1 LIWLITWPRSKKEK
15 LRRINMVEY
24 QGKKVT
30 VRTKVKHELSDVV
43 IHWVDLI
50 VKNPEDVIDDWN
62 QMTAKEQEEFERQA
76 FLLEGKLHK
85 VIGVAFAEIISS
97 SNYTKKI

>member
-1 LIWLITWPRSKKEK
+1 
-15 LRRINMVEY
+15 MVEY

-62 QMTAKEQEEFERQA
+62 QMTAKEQEEFERQ
-76 FLLEGKLHK
+76 K
-85 VIGVAFAEIISS
+85 
-97 SNYTKKI
+97 